1 MRLSELGPREE
12 DSLDDHL
19 LAEIN
24 ITPFVDV
31 MLVVLVIFM
40 VAAPLMI
47 HGLPIDLPKASAGTL
62 GRTAKP
68 LIVSLSRDGGLQ
80 IGNETIIGTGLA
92 ERLAALR
99 HSEGDAAVYVR
110 ADRGVAYGAVADIL
124 GRLAATGFT
133 RVSLLTAPV
142 PTQTEMKK

>member
-1 MRLSELGPREE
+1 MAGFSANQPDE
-12 DSLDDHL
+12 DGLDDHM

-47 HGLPIDLPKASAGTL
+47 HGLPVELPKASAGTV

-68 LIVSLSRDGGLQ
+68 LIVSLARDGRVQLGTETLPVMGL
-80 IGNETIIGTGLA
+80 TDRFT
-92 ERLAALR
+92 ALR
-99 HSEGDAAVYVR
+99 QTEGDAAVYVR
-110 ADRGVAYGAVADIL
+110 ADRGIAYGAVADIL
-124 GRLAATGFT
+124 GRLGEAGFT
-133 RVSLLTAPV
+133 RVSLLTLSPGG
-142 PTQTEMKK
+142 TGSEQR